1 MTPQQLDRFWARVE
15 KTETCW
21 IWLGA
26 INKYGY
32 GAVGI
37 NGKVLRAHRI
47 SWAIANG
54 RTPTPKEFVCHSC
67 DNRPC
72 VNPGH
77 LWLGDNRSNMADCVA
92 KGRNSKPPHKE
103 KSKHCKRGH
112 PLVASNLYQYGPK
125 YRKCKTCHIAR
136 SKSRYLKLKKQRD
149 KARPS
154 SSVS

>member
-103 KSKHCKRGH
+103 KSKNTVSAGTRWSPVTSINTGQSIGNVKRAISQG
-112 PLVASNLYQYGPK
+112 ASPA
-125 YRKCKTCHIAR
+125 I
-136 SKSRYLKLKKQRD
+136 
-149 KARPS
+149 
-154 SSVS
+154 